1 MQSPQRLSLLAFAGA
16 LILGTAP
23 AATAQVRDTT
33 GMQQDTMRMEMAD
46 TMRMQ
51 DTMQMQMADTMQM
64 RQQQM
69 QDTMQMRERQQMLDT
84 MRMGQQQMAPRSGGA
99 AAAGGRDI
107 VAVAASNPAFST
119 LAQAIQA
126 AGLESTLSTG
136 GPYTVLAPN
145 DAAFAKL
152 PASTRQRLMNDP
164 AELRRVLSNH
174 VVRGNFT
181 AAQVRGT
188 QSVTTLEGT
197 TVPVRTQGSALLIGN
212 ARVQTPDI
220 RASNGI
226 IHGIDTVL
234 MPAEPVRKEY

>member
-1 MQSPQRLSLLAFAGA
+1 MQSRQRLSLLAFTGA

-69 QDTMQMRERQQMLDT
+69 LDT
-84 MRMGQQQMAPRSGGA
+84 MRMGQQQMAPTAGGA
-99 AAAGGRDI
+99 GGSRDI
-107 VAVAASNPAFST
+107 VAVASSNPNFST

-136 GPYTVLAPN
+136 GPYTVLAPT

-152 PASTRQRLMNDP
+152 SASTRQRLMNDP

-174 VVRGNFT
+174 VVRGNLT
-181 AAQVRGT
+181 ASEVRGT

-197 TVPVRTQGSALLIGN
+197 SVPVRTQGSALLIGN

-234 MPAEPVRKEY
+234 MPSEPVRKEY

>member
-1 MQSPQRLSLLAFAGA
+1 MQSRQRLSLLAFTGA

-69 QDTMQMRERQQMLDT
+69 LDT
-84 MRMGQQQMAPRSGGA
+84 MRMRQGQMAPTAGGA
-99 AAAGGRDI
+99 GGSRDI
-107 VAVAASNPAFST
+107 VAVASSNPNFST

-136 GPYTVLAPN
+136 GPYTVLAPT

-152 PASTRQRLMNDP
+152 SASTRQRLMNDP

-174 VVRGNFT
+174 VVRGNLT
-181 AAQVRGT
+181 ASEVRGT

-197 TVPVRTQGSALLIGN
+197 SVPVRTQGSALLIGN

-234 MPAEPVRKEY
+234 MPSEPVRKEY